1 MSATMI
7 IIRLFAWLA
16 VSFVAGIAAVAFAI
30 YLYLSPS
37 LPDTN
42 ELRDMELQTPLRIF
56 TQDGLLISEF
66 GEKKRK
72 PINYEQVPPRFIQA
86 LLASED
92 DDFFQ
97 HGGIDIKGL
106 IRASI
111 QLITTGKKRSGGS
124 TITMQVA
131 KNYYLSSEKTF
142 ARKFTEILLALKI
155 EQNLSKEEILELY
168 INKIYLGKSAYGFE
182 AAAHIYYGRSL
193 SELTLAETAMLAGLP
208 QAPSAANPINNA
220 SRAIERRNYVLDRM
234 LRLAMIQPDTHQK
247 ASEAPVT
254 ASYHGPTSEVTAPYI
269 AEMARR
275 HALETYGKRVYTDG
289 FRVFTTISSRKQT
302 AANEAL
308 QRGLLKY
315 DRDHGY
321 RQTPEFSQ
329 IHYIS
334 EPSPHTPETT
344 EAPAWLTIDA
354 DAPTPIDWEKTI
366 ESWSAQLAKH
376 ENRDITY
383 AAIVSRVVEEGAWC
397 YTSRG
402 FQFLPF
408 EGIKWAAPY
417 LNVNAIGKKPEQASD
432 LLALGQNIWLE
443 QHPDGLMLAQTPE
456 VEGGLISLD
465 PNSGAIEALVGGYSQ
480 SANQFN
486 RVTQAKR
493 QPGSAFKPF
502 VYSAALANGFT
513 PASIINDAPVVF
525 EDASLENTWRPENYS
540 GKFYGPTR
548 LRQALYKSQ
557 NLVSIRILKQINPRE
572 AVRFIAPLGIP
583 KEQLNADLS
592 LALGASAVTPMQLAT
607 GYASIANGGYGVE
620 PYYIERVELDNGEL
634 LFEANPKVVPPK
646 AEQANKGFEATLA
659 HPDFYSDRAPNTDPN
674 SILPEHSDDL
684 SEQPESAVTEF
695 TQSTI
700 EEAEVEEKPL
710 NLAERVMPA
719 DVNFL
724 INNMLK
730 DVIQRGTGTRAKAL
744 GRTDLAG
751 KTGTTND
758 QIDAWFSGYNRNLV
772 TTVWVGFDQPQ
783 TMGRWAFGGSTALP
797 IWIDYMRTALEDMP
811 EEFVDQPN
819 NIISVRIDP
828 KTGLLAYP
836 GQTDAIFEYF
846 REDKVP
852 TDMAMPDSLGEENGS
867 GLNATPELLF

>member
-1 MSATMI
+1 MSITMI
-7 IIRLFAWLA
+7 FVRLFAWLA
-16 VSFVAGIAAVAFAI
+16 VSFVAGIAAVALAI

-37 LPDTN
+37 LPDTS
-42 ELRDMELQTPLRIF
+42 ELKDMELQTPLRIF

-72 PINYEQVPPRFIQA
+72 PIDYEQIPPRFIQA

-155 EQNLSKEEILELY
+155 EQNLTKEEILELY

-220 SRAIERRNYVLDRM
+220 SRATERRNYVLDRM
-234 LRLAMIQPDTHQK
+234 LRLGMIQPDAHQK
-247 ASEAPVT
+247 SSEAPVT

-289 FRVFTTISSRKQT
+289 FRVFTTISSLKQT
-302 AANEAL
+302 AANESL

-329 IHYIS
+329 IHYMDDS
-334 EPSPHTPETT
+334 STQTLTNT
-344 EAPAWLTIDA
+344 EAPAWLTANTDET
-354 DAPTPIDWEKTI
+354 TPIDWDKTI
-366 ESWSAQLAKH
+366 ETWSAQLTKQ
-376 ENRDITY
+376 ENKDITY

-397 YTSRG
+397 YSSRG

-408 EGIKWAAPY
+408 EGIEWAAPY
-417 LNVNAIGKKPEQASD
+417 LSVNAIGKKPKQASD
-432 LLALGQNIWLE
+432 VLAVGQNIWLE
-443 QHPDGLMLAQTPE
+443 QHPDGLMLAQIPE

-465 PNSGAIEALVGGYSQ
+465 PNSGAVQALVGGYSQ
-480 SANQFN
+480 SDNQFN

-502 VYSAALANGFT
+502 IYSAALANGFT

-557 NLVSIRILKQINPRE
+557 NLVSIRILKQMNPRT

-607 GYASIANGGYGVE
+607 GYASIANGGYAIE

-634 LFEANPKVVPPK
+634 LFKANPKIVPPS
-646 AEQANKGFEATLA
+646 AEPAETEFNTALEHQS
-659 HPDFYSDRAPNTDPN
+659 FYSDGASGTDQSN
-674 SILPEHSDDL
+674 HATTEHSNSL
-684 SEQPESAVTEF
+684 NEQQPVTSTEF
-695 TQSTI
+695 VQAT
-700 EEAEVEEKPL
+700 EEEPL

-724 INNMLK
+724 INSMLK

-758 QIDAWFSGYNRNLV
+758 QIDAWFSGFNRNLV
-772 TTVWVGFDQPQ
+772 TTVWVGFDQPK

-797 IWIDYMRTALEDMP
+797 IWVDYMRAALEDMP

-846 REDKVP
+846 REDKIP
-852 TDMAMPDSLGEENGS
+852 TEMAMSESLSEENGS